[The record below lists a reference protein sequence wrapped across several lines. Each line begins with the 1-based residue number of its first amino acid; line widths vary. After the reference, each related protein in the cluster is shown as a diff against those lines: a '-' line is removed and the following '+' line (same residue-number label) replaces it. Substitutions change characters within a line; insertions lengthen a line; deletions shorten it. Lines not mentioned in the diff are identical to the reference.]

1 MIDDLAK
8 KLYERIK
15 QLLRQGYTIK
25 EMKELLLQEFGAFNE
40 EVQRYIED
48 EIFKELDSV
57 PPEVLVG
64 PKLSETLYSNA
75 VEAVAVASKLI
86 KEHIKSKRT
95 IRELAH
101 KLYEGYGFRD
111 KEVLEVKKSL
121 PKYITKELGKPNVQQ
136 KLLRKINR
144 LKTSP
149 LRAAY
154 TQIVDSL
161 EKTSQDALEKALKT
175 AVAEKARYYATRIAQ
190 TEIFRAKN
198 YKNAVEYL
206 EDEGIEFVRYEMSSS
221 HPKTD
226 ICDFYANLDIGYGK
240 GIVPKEQMRT
250 LPMHPFCRCKYVP
263 VYLTSY
269 RRKEFAKVRPKSFKE
284 AQKETMAKFSK
295 KQQREIV
302 GSYEKLAE
310 FVQGKDIEEL
320 FNRLRPKYPIRKY
333 TDVVGYNSKMKH
345 IEQKILSRVAYF
357 EANTKEE
364 AVACFAELWHSRIAF
379 EKHVRKRL
387 DEGVIS
393 DEYDYLQKTIECL
406 AEADEYIL
414 AAYEK
419 SWDRLRY
426 ASNGDWFVI
435 FNEDGI
441 ILTSHKKD
449 ETKMPFEQK
458 HAQLGAKLQKGK
470 VDEKF
475 REVFKSIQAKLGKL

>member
-1 MIDDLAK
+1 M
-8 KLYERIK
+8 
-15 QLLRQGYTIK
+15 
-25 EMKELLLQEFGAFNE
+25 
-40 EVQRYIED
+40 
-48 EIFKELDSV
+48 
-57 PPEVLVG
+57 
-64 PKLSETLYSNA
+64 
-75 VEAVAVASKLI
+75 
-86 KEHIKSKRT
+86 
-95 IRELAH
+95 
-101 KLYEGYGFRD
+101 
-111 KEVLEVKKSL
+111 
-121 PKYITKELGKPNVQQ
+121 
-136 KLLRKINR
+136 
-144 LKTSP
+144 
-149 LRAAY
+149 
-154 TQIVDSL
+154 
-161 EKTSQDALEKALKT
+161 
-175 AVAEKARYYATRIAQ
+175 
-190 TEIFRAKN
+190 
-198 YKNAVEYL
+198 
-206 EDEGIEFVRYEMSSS
+206 
-221 HPKTD
+221 
-226 ICDFYANLDIGYGK
+226 
-240 GIVPKEQMRT
+240 
-250 LPMHPFCRCKYVP
+250 
-263 VYLTSY
+263 
-269 RRKEFAKVRPKSFKE
+269 
-284 AQKETMAKFSK
+284 
-295 KQQREIV
+295 

-310 FVQGKDIEEL
+310 FKNGKDIEEL

-357 EANTKEE
+357 EANTKED
-364 AVACFAELWHSRIAF
+364 AVAFFAELWHSRIAF

-458 HAQLGAKLQKGK
+458 HVQLGAKLQKGK